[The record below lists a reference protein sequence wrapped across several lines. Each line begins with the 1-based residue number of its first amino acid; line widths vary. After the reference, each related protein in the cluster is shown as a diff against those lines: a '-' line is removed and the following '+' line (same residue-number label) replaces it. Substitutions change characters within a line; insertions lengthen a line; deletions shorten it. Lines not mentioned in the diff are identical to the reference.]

1 MAYPSTVTTL
11 TNPLPTD
18 HLNSPSHSSIETSQN
33 TEITALENYVGT
45 INSIVGSLSY
55 DIRGV
60 GSNGGGHVQSANK
73 GGTGQTNF
81 VKGDL
86 LVATSSSVLSKLA
99 ISSVAGYVLQ
109 TDTSQS
115 TGIAWGVGTSK
126 VFTTAS
132 SITTATTARTSL
144 FTAAIPGGTLSTSNA
159 IQGRV
164 YIGVVNGI
172 NAVNNLTLELE
183 YGGNNLTGVVTA
195 IRANNSNVKEGYMDF
210 LVVANGAVNSQ
221 KMNFTYLA
229 NFGNDFTT
237 TDPVYTYGKTI
248 SSVASGSDANLV
260 AFATMSSGDGTSTY
274 LRMHSAVVEK
284 I

>member
-1 MAYPSTVTTL
+1 M
-11 TNPLPTD
+11 
-18 HLNSPSHSSIETSQN
+18 
-33 TEITALENYVGT
+33 GT

-86 LVATSSSVLSKLA
+86 LVATSSSVISKLA

-126 VFTTAS
+126 VFTTAT

-159 IQGRV
+159 IQGRA

-237 TDPVYTYGKTI
+237 TDPVYTYGRTI
-248 SSVASGSDANLV
+248 SSVASGSDANLI
-260 AFATMSSGDGTSTY
+260 AFATMSNGDGTNTY